1 MGERGSVSQRRAS
14 TPSQLC
20 QALQQERTPQ
30 SPWILGLKALGLRSK
45 VCWIEC
51 CLTLSCAWLL
61 LQSWQLHS
69 GMQVRPAAKHS
80 QYLKHHIT
88 RGHMC
93 EAKQTMNR
101 TPSLSHTTYSFKH
114 LDFLQ
119 LQGVR
124 RMPAI
129 KLPPLASL
137 ASTRARAA
145 AVDAFVTAG
154 FAVPLLRDRE
164 AAP

>member
-1 MGERGSVSQRRAS
+1 M
-14 TPSQLC
+14 
-20 QALQQERTPQ
+20 
-30 SPWILGLKALGLRSK
+30 KALGLRSK

-80 QYLKHHIT
+80 QYLEHHNT
-88 RGHMC
+88 RRAQC
-93 EAKQTMNR
+93 EATINNEPH
-101 TPSLSHTTYSFKH
+101 TFSLSHTTYSFKH

-164 AAP
+164 AAPWRELPELVRARAGAL